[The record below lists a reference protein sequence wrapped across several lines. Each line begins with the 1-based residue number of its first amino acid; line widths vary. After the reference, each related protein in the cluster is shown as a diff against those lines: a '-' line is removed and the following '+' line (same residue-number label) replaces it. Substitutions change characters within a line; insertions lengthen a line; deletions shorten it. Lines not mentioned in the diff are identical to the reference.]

1 MPVIADLA
9 PPSPAP
15 APVHDPL
22 PPGLGWCRVV
32 PGFLSA
38 PECRQLIAA
47 AQARGFAGAGTD
59 YPPSYRNN
67 DRQVVDDPALADRL
81 LQRLRPHV
89 PATLQAGGEPWQLHS
104 LNERLRLCR
113 YGPGQAFHIHQDGVH
128 HRSAG
133 LRSHLT
139 FMVYLTDGDE
149 FEGGDTLFYDRGPGA
164 DPPHPVGR
172 LRPRAGMLI
181 VFDHALWHAGAEVR
195 AGVKHII
202 RSDVLYQRMGH
213 APDTPAGPWQPA
225 HRGYVW
231 TLAALP
237 GGRIASGGRDTVI
250 RLWTAQGQC
259 QGELQGHTRSVL
271 GLAALA
277 DGRLASVSR
286 DRSLRVWDLASGRCV
301 HVDDR
306 HDAALL
312 SVAAVGRHG
321 LATGSADGQV
331 RLTTAEHRSP
341 TAVLAGHEGW
351 VWAVAA
357 LGPAQ
362 LASASEDGC
371 LRIWN
376 LDGGRCMACLE
387 GGVPLRTLAAAPG
400 EQMLAAGGVDG
411 RVTLWQRA
419 GARWLPQRSWLAHGA
434 AVRRVRFFS
443 ADLLASAGED
453 GWVRLW
459 RRADGQLVAAMRH
472 KNFATDV
479 LPLGRKGWLSCS
491 YDGSLRGGPWA
502 DATTARPGLAK
513 IAPQTDHDPAAP
525 PR

>member
-38 PECRQLIAA
+38 QECRQLIAA

-67 DRQVVDDPALADRL
+67 DRQVVDDPALAAHL

-89 PATLQAGGEPWQLHS
+89 PATLQAGGEHWQLHS

-113 YGPGQAFHIHQDGVH
+113 YGPGQAFHAHQDGVH
-128 HRSAG
+128 HRGAG

-149 FEGGDTLFYDRGPGA
+149 FEGGDTLFYGQAPGA
-164 DPPHPVGR
+164 EPQQPVGR
-172 LRPRAGMLI
+172 LRPHAGSLI
-181 VFDHALWHAGAEVR
+181 VFDHALWHAGAVVQ

-202 RSDVLYQRMGH
+202 RSDVLYQRTSH
-213 APDTPAGPWQPA
+213 AADVPSGPWQPA

-237 GGRIASGGRDTVI
+237 GGGIASGGRDTAI
-250 RLWTAQGQC
+250 RLWTAEGQC

-271 GLAALA
+271 GLAVQG

-301 HVDDR
+301 HVDER

-312 SVAAVGRHG
+312 AVASMGRHG
-321 LATGSADGQV
+321 LATGGADGRV
-331 RLTTAEHRSP
+331 RLTTAEPGGP
-341 TAVLAGHEGW
+341 TVVLAGHQGW

-357 LGPAQ
+357 LGHTQ

-371 LRIWN
+371 LRIWH
-376 LDGGRCMACLE
+376 LDGGRCVACLE
-387 GGVPLRTLAAAPG
+387 GSVPLRTLAAAPG
-400 EQMLAAGGVDG
+400 GQMLAAGGIDG

-419 GARWLPQRSWLAHGA
+419 GPRWQPQRTWPAHGA
-434 AVRRVRFFS
+434 AVRRVRFFG
-443 ADLLASAGED
+443 DGLLASAGED

-459 RRADGQLVAAMRH
+459 HLAEGQQVAATRH
-472 KNFATDV
+472 DNFATDV
-479 LPLGRKGWLSCS
+479 LPLGQDGWLSCS
-491 YDGSLRGGPWA
+491 YDGSLRGGPRA
-502 DATTARPGLAK
+502 DAATTRPGGVITPASG
-513 IAPQTDHDPAAP
+513 HDP
-525 PR
+525 R